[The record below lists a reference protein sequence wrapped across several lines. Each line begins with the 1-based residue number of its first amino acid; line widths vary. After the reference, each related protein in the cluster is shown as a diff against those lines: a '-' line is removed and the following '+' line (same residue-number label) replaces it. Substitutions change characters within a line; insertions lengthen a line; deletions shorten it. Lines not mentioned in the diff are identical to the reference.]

1 MQNLVTP
8 TNDQQEMKD
17 SILTPIP
24 PSKKEKE
31 IVSKSLFY
39 SLSLYLRMF
48 FKLIGGFF
56 IAKFLGPS
64 LYGLRNVFDLTMK
77 RFPLVLE
84 GINRIEK
91 ASGIAYPIA
100 YVEPTLVISSPNPN
114 SYEFG
119 ILFARTIPVMFEEK
133 FQVVI
138 QISAPLIA
146 YGLKGTIHAILAHEF
161 LHFLDLMRK
170 ISKMELLSDEVS
182 GNLFEN
188 VYSDETRLFEPR
200 AVFKDRTLLNHITK
214 KFPAGF
220 RDFKLEDK
228 VMKFWAEKN
237 LPKTNISLD
246 TNTVKLSAES
256 LSKIK
261 LDPAFIS
268 KMKLLEEK
276 SSKIHKKRL
285 Y

>member
-1 MQNLVTP
+1 MILDP
-8 TNDQQEMKD
+8 LIRFKD
-17 SILTPIP
+17 AHSKGLIP
-24 PSKKEKE
+24 DD
-31 IVSKSLFY
+31 IY
-39 SLSLYLRMF
+39 
-48 FKLIGGFF
+48 
-56 IAKFLGPS
+56 
-64 LYGLRNVFDLTMK
+64 DLTIE
-77 RFPLVLE
+77 RFPITIS

-91 ASGIAYPIA
+91 ASGIRYPIA
-100 YVEPTLVISSPNPN
+100 YVEPSLVLTSPHPN

-119 ILFARTIPVMFEEK
+119 ILFARTIPVMFDEK

-138 QISAPLIA
+138 QISAPLVA

-170 ISKMELLSDEVS
+170 ISKMELLSDEIS

-220 RDFKLEDK
+220 HDFKLEDK
-228 VMKFWAEKN
+228 VMKFWADRN
-237 LPKTNISLD
+237 LPKSNISLD
-246 TNTVKLSAES
+246 ANTVKLSAES

-261 LDPAFIS
+261 LDPQFIA
-268 KMKLLEEK
+268 KLEQLEEK
-276 SSKIHKKRL
+276 SRKIHKKQL

>member
-1 MQNLVTP
+1 LDP
-8 TNDQQEMKD
+8 LFRFKD
-17 SILTPIP
+17 AHSQGLIP
-24 PSKKEKE
+24 DD
-31 IVSKSLFY
+31 VY
-39 SLSLYLRMF
+39 
-48 FKLIGGFF
+48 
-56 IAKFLGPS
+56 
-64 LYGLRNVFDLTMK
+64 DLTLE
-77 RFPLVLE
+77 RFPITIS

-91 ASGIAYPIA
+91 ASGIRYPIA
-100 YVEPTLVISSPNPN
+100 YVEPSLVLTSPHPN

-119 ILFARTIPVMFEEK
+119 ILFARTIPVMFDEK

-138 QISAPLIA
+138 QISAPLVA

-170 ISKMELLSDEVS
+170 ISKMELLSDEIS

-220 RDFKLEDK
+220 HDFKLEDK
-228 VMKFWAEKN
+228 VMKFWANRN
-237 LPKTNISLD
+237 LPKSNISLD
-246 TNTVKLSAES
+246 ENTVKLSAES

-261 LDPAFIS
+261 LDPLFIA
-268 KMKLLEEK
+268 KLEQLEEK
-276 SSKIHKKRL
+276 SSKIHKKQL

>member
-1 MQNLVTP
+1 MDPLVRFR
-8 TNDQQEMKD
+8 DAHSKG
-17 SILTPIP
+17 IIP
-24 PSKKEKE
+24 DD
-31 IVSKSLFY
+31 
-39 SLSLYLRMF
+39 
-48 FKLIGGFF
+48 
-56 IAKFLGPS
+56 
-64 LYGLRNVFDLTMK
+64 VFDLAVK
-77 RFPLVLE
+77 RFPITIA

-91 ASGIAYPIA
+91 ASGIRYPIA
-100 YVEPTLVISSPNPN
+100 YVEPSLVLSSPNAN

-138 QISAPLIA
+138 QISAPLVA

-170 ISKMELLSDEVS
+170 ISKMEMLSDEIS

-200 AVFKDRTLLNHITK
+200 VVFKDRTLLSHITK

-228 VMKFWAEKN
+228 VMKFWADKN

-246 TNTVKLSAES
+246 TNTIKISAES

-261 LDPAFIS
+261 LDPAFLS
-268 KMKLLEEK
+268 KLQQLEEK
-276 SSKIHKKRL
+276 SSKIRKKQL

>member
-1 MQNLVTP
+1 MDPLVRFKEAHT
-8 TNDQQEMKD
+8 KG
-17 SILTPIP
+17 IIP
-24 PSKKEKE
+24 DD
-31 IVSKSLFY
+31 VY
-39 SLSLYLRMF
+39 
-48 FKLIGGFF
+48 
-56 IAKFLGPS
+56 
-64 LYGLRNVFDLTMK
+64 DLTIE
-77 RFPLVLE
+77 RFPITVA

-91 ASGIAYPIA
+91 ASGIKFPTA
-100 YVEPTLVISSPNPN
+100 YVEPSLVISSPNPN

-138 QISAPLIA
+138 QISAPLVA

-161 LHFLDLMRK
+161 LHFLELMRK
-170 ISKMELLSDEVS
+170 ISKMELLSDEIS

-188 VYSDETRLFEPR
+188 IYSDETRLFEPR
-200 AVFKDRTLLNHITK
+200 VVFKDRSLLDHITK

-228 VMKFWAEKN
+228 VMKFWADKD
-237 LPKTNISLD
+237 LPKSNISLD
-246 TNTVKLSAES
+246 TNTVKLSIES

-261 LDPAFIS
+261 LAPAFVS
-268 KMKLLEEK
+268 KIKQLEEK
-276 SSKIHKKRL
+276 SSKIRKKKL